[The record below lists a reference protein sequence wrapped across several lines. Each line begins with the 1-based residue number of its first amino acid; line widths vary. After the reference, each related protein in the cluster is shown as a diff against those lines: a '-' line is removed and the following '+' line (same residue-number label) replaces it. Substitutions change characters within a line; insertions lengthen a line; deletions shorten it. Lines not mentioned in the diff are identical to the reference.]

1 MAKAKMY
8 TYWNLHKHTY
18 STMLRG
24 KVISHRDFLVVLDA
38 TFVVRPAGHAKVL
51 RTGVKNVHA
60 FVVGMTNNLTI
71 DDTQIAE
78 MGAPV
83 GSAHIGSIAAGV
95 GGVPISYNPKKAG
108 HFIRLDTG
116 EKVESASVVEMHPS
130 RKMLAWGVK

>member
-24 KVISHRDFLVVLDA
+24 KVISHRDFQAVLNA
-38 TFVVRPAGHAKVL
+38 TFVVRPAGRAKVL

-60 FVVGMTNNLTI
+60 FVAGHTVA
-71 DDTQIAE
+71 DV
-78 MGAPV
+78 PF
-83 GSAHIGSIAAGV
+83 GSIAAGA
-95 GGVPISYNPKKAG
+95 GVPISYNPKKAG
-108 HFIRLDTG
+108 HFVRLDTG
-116 EKVESASVVEMHPS
+116 EKVESAAIVEMHPG